1 MPARAESISYVK
13 THLAQVVDD
22 VRRVGEPVLVTQ
34 KGQRCCGHSRSGILQ
49 PNPDALAML
58 KLVAMAKHDIGKG
71 NVQSTEE
78 VFAAAGARLRQR
90 LDEQA

>member
-1 MPARAESISYVK
+1 
-13 THLAQVVDD
+13 
-22 VRRVGEPVLVTQ
+22 
-34 KGQRCCGHSRSGILQ
+34 
-49 PNPDALAML
+49 ML

-90 LDEQA
+90 DEQGEQGPIKVVWGRQRRLTGNHRLYRFDSPLNAERF